1 MSHHSKK
8 IIFDTR
14 WIGDHGIGRFAK
26 EVYDDEIFEP
36 IRLKGNPVSIF
47 DVVKLTIYLFF
58 NKNFFFSPGFNA
70 PFFFLHRTAI
80 TIHDLNH
87 IDVDANTSFLKKLY
101 YNIVLKRACKKAAL
115 IFTVSEFSKG
125 RIVDWSGINPDKV
138 KVVYNGVSSAFHQDV
153 QPYLPGFS
161 YIFIVGNRK
170 KHKNE
175 DRALRAFAKANI
187 DKNIHVLF
195 SGKPSDQLL
204 NTAKEL
210 QIEDR
215 VKFLGRLS
223 EEELAST
230 YKGAICLLFPSLY
243 EGFGLPAIEAMACG
257 TPVITSNSTSLV
269 EISGSSALFVNP
281 HDINHI
287 QESLN
292 MLINNHELRNKLID
306 KGFLT
311 AKKYL
316 WFYSKNKIKRLLT
329 SSNTKDQFI
338 NHKE

>member
-1 MSHHSKK
+1 MLNQQNKV
-8 IIFDTR
+8 IFDTR
-14 WIGDHGIGRFAK
+14 WFGEHGIGRFAT
-26 EVYDDEIFEP
+26 EVYDEDFFQP
-36 IRLKGNPVSIF
+36 IKLKGNPVSIF
-47 DVVKLTIYLFF
+47 DVIKLTIYLFF

-101 YNIVLKRACKKAAL
+101 YNIVLKRACRKAAL

-153 QPYLPGFS
+153 QPYLPGFP

-170 KHKNE
+170 LHKNE
-175 DRALRAFAKANI
+175 DRALRAFAQANI

-195 SGKPSDQLL
+195 SGKPSDQLV

-223 EEELAST
+223 EDELAST
-230 YKGAICLLFPSLY
+230 YKGALCLLFPSLY
-243 EGFGLPAIEAMACG
+243 EGFGLPVIEAMACG
-257 TPVITSNSTSLV
+257 TPVITSNTTSLNEICQGAGFLVDPSNV
-269 EISGSSALFVNP
+269 ELITKK
-281 HDINHI
+281 IE
-287 QESLN
+287 ES
-292 MLINNHELRNKLID
+292 INNPILATDNVR
-306 KGFLT
+306 KGFNR
-311 AKKYL
+311 AKDFS
-316 WFYSKNKIKRLLT
+316 WNK
-329 SSNTKDQFI
+329 TKKI
-338 NHKE
+338 

>member
-1 MSHHSKK
+1 MLNQQNKV
-8 IIFDTR
+8 IFDTR
-14 WIGDHGIGRFAK
+14 WFGEHGIGRFAT
-26 EVYDDEIFEP
+26 EVYDEDFFQP
-36 IRLKGNPVSIF
+36 IKLKGNPVSIF
-47 DVVKLTIYLFF
+47 DVIKLTIYLFF

-101 YNIVLKRACKKAAL
+101 YNIVLKRACRKAAL

-153 QPYLPGFS
+153 QPYLPGFP

-170 KHKNE
+170 LHKNE
-175 DRALRAFAKANI
+175 DRALRAFAQADI

-195 SGKPSDQLL
+195 SGKPSDQLV
-204 NTAKEL
+204 NTAKEV

-223 EEELAST
+223 EDELAST
-230 YKGAICLLFPSLY
+230 YKGALCLLFPSLY
-243 EGFGLPAIEAMACG
+243 EGFGLPVIEAMACG
-257 TPVITSNSTSLV
+257 TPVITSNTTSLV
-269 EISGSSALFVNP
+269 EIANNSC
-281 HDINHI
+281 
-287 QESLN
+287 E
-292 MLINNHELRNKLID
+292 LINPTKIEQISKAIEKILDNIELR
-306 KGFLT
+306 
-311 AKKYL
+311 KKYVEYGL
-316 WFYSKNKIKRLLT
+316 INIQAYKWCDSKERLKNYL
-329 SSNTKDQFI
+329 
-338 NHKE
+338 

>member
-1 MSHHSKK
+1 MLNQQNKV
-8 IIFDTR
+8 IFDTR
-14 WIGDHGIGRFAK
+14 WFGEHGIGRFAT
-26 EVYDDEIFEP
+26 EVYDEDFFQP
-36 IRLKGNPVSIF
+36 IKLKGNPVSVF
-47 DVVKLTIYLFF
+47 DVIKLTIYLFF

-87 IDVDANTSFLKKLY
+87 IDVDANASFLKKLY
-101 YNIVLKRACKKAAL
+101 YNIVLKRACRKAAL

-153 QPYLPGFS
+153 QPYVPGFP

-170 KHKNE
+170 LHKNE
-175 DRALRAFAKANI
+175 DRALRAFAQADI

-195 SGKPSDQLL
+195 SGKPSDQLV

-223 EEELAST
+223 EDELAST
-230 YKGAICLLFPSLY
+230 YKGALCLLFPSLY
-243 EGFGLPAIEAMACG
+243 EGFGLPVIEAMACG
-257 TPVITSNSTSLV
+257 TPVITSNTTSLNEICQGAGFLVDPSNV
-269 EISGSSALFVNP
+269 ELITKK
-281 HDINHI
+281 IE
-287 QESLN
+287 ES
-292 MLINNHELRNKLID
+292 INNPILATDNVR
-306 KGFLT
+306 KGFNR
-311 AKKYL
+311 AKDFS
-316 WFYSKNKIKRLLT
+316 WNKTKKILLL
-329 SSNTKDQFI
+329 NLF
-338 NHKE
+338 N

>member
-1 MSHHSKK
+1 MLNQQNKV
-8 IIFDTR
+8 IFDTR
-14 WIGDHGIGRFAK
+14 WFGEHGIGRFAT
-26 EVYDDEIFEP
+26 EVYDEDFFQP
-36 IRLKGNPVSIF
+36 IKLKGNPVSIF
-47 DVVKLTIYLFF
+47 DVIKLTIYLFF

-101 YNIVLKRACKKAAL
+101 YNIVLKRACRKAAL

-153 QPYLPGFS
+153 QPYLPGFP

-170 KHKNE
+170 LHKNE
-175 DRALRAFAKANI
+175 DRALRAFAQANI

-195 SGKPSDQLL
+195 SGKPSDQLA

-223 EEELAST
+223 EDELAST
-230 YKGAICLLFPSLY
+230 YKGALCLLFPSLY
-243 EGFGLPAIEAMACG
+243 EGFGLPVIEAMACG
-257 TPVITSNSTSLV
+257 TPVITSNTTSLV
-269 EISGSSALFVNP
+269 EIANNSC
-281 HDINHI
+281 
-287 QESLN
+287 E
-292 MLINNHELRNKLID
+292 LINPTKIEQISKAIEKILDNIELR
-306 KGFLT
+306 
-311 AKKYL
+311 KKYVEYGL
-316 WFYSKNKIKRLLT
+316 INIQAYKWCDSKERLKNYL
-329 SSNTKDQFI
+329 
-338 NHKE
+338 

>member
-1 MSHHSKK
+1 MLNQQNKV
-8 IIFDTR
+8 IFDTR
-14 WIGDHGIGRFAK
+14 WFGEHGIGRFAT
-26 EVYDDEIFEP
+26 EVYDEDFFQP
-36 IRLKGNPVSIF
+36 IKLKGNPVSIF
-47 DVVKLTIYLFF
+47 DVIKLTIYLFF

-101 YNIVLKRACKKAAL
+101 YNIVLKRACRKAAL

-153 QPYLPGFS
+153 QPYLPGFP

-170 KHKNE
+170 LHKNE
-175 DRALRAFAKANI
+175 DRALRAFAQANI

-195 SGKPSDQLL
+195 SGKPSDQLA

-223 EEELAST
+223 EDELAST
-230 YKGAICLLFPSLY
+230 YKGALCLLFPSLY
-243 EGFGLPAIEAMACG
+243 EGFGLPVIEAMACG
-257 TPVITSNSTSLV
+257 TPVITSNTTSLV
-269 EISGSSALFVNP
+269 EIANNSCELIDPTKIEQISKAIEKILDNIELRKKYVEYG
-281 HDINHI
+281 
-287 QESLN
+287 
-292 MLINNHELRNKLID
+292 LINIQAYKWCDSKERLKN
-306 KGFLT
+306 
-311 AKKYL
+311 YL
-316 WFYSKNKIKRLLT
+316 
-329 SSNTKDQFI
+329 
-338 NHKE
+338 

>member
-1 MSHHSKK
+1 MLNQQNKV
-8 IIFDTR
+8 IFDTR
-14 WIGDHGIGRFAK
+14 WFGEHGIGRFAT
-26 EVYDDEIFEP
+26 EVYDEDFFQP
-36 IRLKGNPVSIF
+36 IKLKGNPVSIF
-47 DVVKLTIYLFF
+47 DVIKLTIYLFF

-101 YNIVLKRACKKAAL
+101 YNIVLKRACRKAAL

-153 QPYLPGFS
+153 QPYLPGFP

-170 KHKNE
+170 LHKNE
-175 DRALRAFAKANI
+175 DRALRAFAQADI
-187 DKNIHVLF
+187 GKNIHVLF
-195 SGKPSDQLL
+195 SGKPSDQLV

-223 EEELAST
+223 EDELAST
-230 YKGAICLLFPSLY
+230 YKGALCLLFPSLY
-243 EGFGLPAIEAMACG
+243 EGFGLPVIEAMACG
-257 TPVITSNSTSLV
+257 TPVITSNTTSLF
-269 EISGSSALFVNP
+269 EIGQGSTIQIDPNQIKEIINSIEDLIKDSAIREKI
-281 HDINHI
+281 INYGY
-287 QESLN
+287 QRAKNYEWETSKKQTKNSLN
-292 MLINNHELRNKLID
+292 EYIV
-306 KGFLT
+306 
-311 AKKYL
+311 
-316 WFYSKNKIKRLLT
+316 
-329 SSNTKDQFI
+329 
-338 NHKE
+338 

>member
-1 MSHHSKK
+1 MLNQQNKV
-8 IIFDTR
+8 IFDTR
-14 WIGDHGIGRFAK
+14 WFGEHGIGRFAT
-26 EVYDDEIFEP
+26 EVYDEDFFQP
-36 IRLKGNPVSIF
+36 IKLKGNPVSVF
-47 DVVKLTIYLFF
+47 DVIKLTIYLFF
-58 NKNFFFSPGFNA
+58 NKKFFFSPGFNA

-101 YNIVLKRACKKAAL
+101 YNIVLKRACRKAAL

-153 QPYLPGFS
+153 QPYLPGFP

-170 KHKNE
+170 LHKNE
-175 DRALRAFAKANI
+175 DRALRAFAQADI

-195 SGKPSDQLL
+195 SGKPSDQLV

-223 EEELAST
+223 EDELAST
-230 YKGAICLLFPSLY
+230 YKGALCLLFPSLY
-243 EGFGLPAIEAMACG
+243 EGFGLPVIEAMACG
-257 TPVITSNSTSLV
+257 TPVITSNTTSLK
-269 EISGSSALFVNP
+269 EISNNSSFLIDPIDVDQIAKTIEIILNDSEIQDRYTHYGFNNVKNYNW
-281 HDINHI
+281 HISKTNLINHLK
-287 QESLN
+287 QN
-292 MLINNHELRNKLID
+292 
-306 KGFLT
+306 
-311 AKKYL
+311 
-316 WFYSKNKIKRLLT
+316 
-329 SSNTKDQFI
+329 
-338 NHKE
+338 

>member
-1 MSHHSKK
+1 MLNQQNKV
-8 IIFDTR
+8 IFDTR
-14 WIGDHGIGRFAK
+14 WFGEHGIGRFAT
-26 EVYDDEIFEP
+26 EVYDEDFFQP
-36 IRLKGNPVSIF
+36 IKLKGNPVSIF
-47 DVVKLTIYLFF
+47 DVIKLTIYLFF

-101 YNIVLKRACKKAAL
+101 YNIVLKRACRKAAL

-153 QPYLPGFS
+153 QPYLPGFP

-170 KHKNE
+170 LHKNE
-175 DRALRAFAKANI
+175 DRALRAFAQANI

-195 SGKPSDQLL
+195 SGKPSDQLV

-223 EEELAST
+223 EDELAST
-230 YKGAICLLFPSLY
+230 YKGALCLLFPSLY
-243 EGFGLPAIEAMACG
+243 EGFGLPVIEAMACG
-257 TPVITSNSTSLV
+257 TPVITSNTTSLNEICQGAGFLVDPSNV
-269 EISGSSALFVNP
+269 ELITKK
-281 HDINHI
+281 IE
-287 QESLN
+287 ES
-292 MLINNHELRNKLID
+292 INNPILATDNVR
-306 KGFLT
+306 KGFNR
-311 AKKYL
+311 AKDFS
-316 WFYSKNKIKRLLT
+316 WNKTKKILLL
-329 SSNTKDQFI
+329 NLF
-338 NHKE
+338 N

>member
-1 MSHHSKK
+1 MLNQQNKV
-8 IIFDTR
+8 IFDTR
-14 WIGDHGIGRFAK
+14 WFGEHGIGRFAT
-26 EVYDDEIFEP
+26 EVYDEDFFQP
-36 IRLKGNPVSIF
+36 IKLKGNPVSIF
-47 DVVKLTIYLFF
+47 DVIKLTIYLFF

-101 YNIVLKRACKKAAL
+101 YNIVLKRACRKAAL

-153 QPYLPGFS
+153 QPYLPGFP

-170 KHKNE
+170 LHKNE
-175 DRALRAFAKANI
+175 DRALRAFAQANI

-195 SGKPSDQLL
+195 SGKPSDQLA

-223 EEELAST
+223 EDELAST
-230 YKGAICLLFPSLY
+230 YKGALCLLFPSLY
-243 EGFGLPAIEAMACG
+243 EGFGLPVIEAMACG
-257 TPVITSNSTSLV
+257 TPVITSNTTSLV
-269 EISGSSALFVNP
+269 EIANNSCELIDPTKIEQISKAIEKILDNIVLRKKYVEYG
-281 HDINHI
+281 
-287 QESLN
+287 
-292 MLINNHELRNKLID
+292 LINIQAYKWCDSKERLKN
-306 KGFLT
+306 
-311 AKKYL
+311 YL
-316 WFYSKNKIKRLLT
+316 
-329 SSNTKDQFI
+329 
-338 NHKE
+338 

>member
-1 MSHHSKK
+1 MLNQQNKV
-8 IIFDTR
+8 IFDTR
-14 WIGDHGIGRFAK
+14 WFGEHGIGRFAT
-26 EVYDDEIFEP
+26 EVYDEDFFQP
-36 IRLKGNPVSIF
+36 IKLKGNPVSIF
-47 DVVKLTIYLFF
+47 DVIKLTIYLFF

-101 YNIVLKRACKKAAL
+101 YNIVLKRACRKAAL

-153 QPYLPGFS
+153 QPYLPGFP

-170 KHKNE
+170 LHKNE
-175 DRALRAFAKANI
+175 DRALRAFAQANI

-195 SGKPSDQLL
+195 SGKPSDQLA

-223 EEELAST
+223 EDELAST
-230 YKGAICLLFPSLY
+230 YKGALCLLFPSLY
-243 EGFGLPAIEAMACG
+243 EGFGLPVIEAMACG
-257 TPVITSNSTSLV
+257 TPVITSNTTSLNEICQGAGFLVDPSNV
-269 EISGSSALFVNP
+269 ELITKK
-281 HDINHI
+281 IE
-287 QESLN
+287 ES
-292 MLINNHELRNKLID
+292 INNPILATDNVR
-306 KGFLT
+306 KGFNR
-311 AKKYL
+311 AKDFS
-316 WFYSKNKIKRLLT
+316 WNKTKKILLL
-329 SSNTKDQFI
+329 NLF
-338 NHKE
+338 N

>member
-1 MSHHSKK
+1 MLNQQNKV
-8 IIFDTR
+8 IFDTR
-14 WIGDHGIGRFAK
+14 WFGEHGIGRFAT
-26 EVYDDEIFEP
+26 EVYDEDFFQP
-36 IRLKGNPVSIF
+36 IKLKGNPVSIF
-47 DVVKLTIYLFF
+47 DVIKLTIYLFF
-58 NKNFFFSPGFNA
+58 NKNFLFSPGFNA

-101 YNIVLKRACKKAAL
+101 YNIVLKRACRKAAL

-153 QPYLPGFS
+153 QPYLPGFP

-170 KHKNE
+170 LHKNE
-175 DRALRAFAKANI
+175 DRALRAFAQANI

-195 SGKPSDQLL
+195 SGKPSDQLA

-223 EEELAST
+223 EDELAST
-230 YKGAICLLFPSLY
+230 YKGALCLLFPSLY
-243 EGFGLPAIEAMACG
+243 EGFGLPVIEAMACG
-257 TPVITSNSTSLV
+257 TPVITSNTTSLV
-269 EISGSSALFVNP
+269 EIANNSCELIDPTKIEQISKAIEKILDNIELRKKYVEYG
-281 HDINHI
+281 
-287 QESLN
+287 
-292 MLINNHELRNKLID
+292 LINIQAYKWCDSKERLKN
-306 KGFLT
+306 
-311 AKKYL
+311 YL
-316 WFYSKNKIKRLLT
+316 
-329 SSNTKDQFI
+329 
-338 NHKE
+338 

>member
-1 MSHHSKK
+1 MLNQQNKV
-8 IIFDTR
+8 IFDTR
-14 WIGDHGIGRFAK
+14 WFGEHGIGRFAT
-26 EVYDDEIFEP
+26 EVYDEDFFQP
-36 IRLKGNPVSIF
+36 IKLKGNPVSIF
-47 DVVKLTIYLFF
+47 DVIKLTIYLFF

-101 YNIVLKRACKKAAL
+101 YNIVLKRACRKAAL

-138 KVVYNGVSSAFHQDV
+138 KVVYNGVSSAFHKDV
-153 QPYLPGFS
+153 QPYLPGFP

-170 KHKNE
+170 LHKNE
-175 DRALRAFAKANI
+175 DRALRAFAQANI

-195 SGKPSDQLL
+195 SGKPSDQLV

-223 EEELAST
+223 EDELAST
-230 YKGAICLLFPSLY
+230 YKGALCLLFPSLY
-243 EGFGLPAIEAMACG
+243 EGFGLPVIEAMACG
-257 TPVITSNSTSLV
+257 TPVITSNTTSLV
-269 EISGSSALFVNP
+269 EIANNSAILVDPLNHTSITDGIKRIYNNNP
-281 HDINHI
+281 
-287 QESLN
+287 
-292 MLINNHELRNKLID
+292 LITKLIHQGLENSYQFQWN
-306 KGFLT
+306 K
-311 AKKYL
+311 
-316 WFYSKNKIKRLLT
+316 SKSDLISIIEKNRGNK
-329 SSNTKDQFI
+329 
-338 NHKE
+338 

>member
-1 MSHHSKK
+1 MLNQQNKV
-8 IIFDTR
+8 IFDTR
-14 WIGDHGIGRFAK
+14 WFGEHGIGRFAT
-26 EVYDDEIFEP
+26 EVYDEDFFQP
-36 IRLKGNPVSIF
+36 IKLKGNPVSIF
-47 DVVKLTIYLFF
+47 DVIKLTIYLFF

-101 YNIVLKRACKKAAL
+101 YNIVLKRACRKAAL

-153 QPYLPGFS
+153 QPYLPGFP

-170 KHKNE
+170 LHKNE
-175 DRALRAFAKANI
+175 DRALRAFAQANI
-187 DKNIHVLF
+187 DKNIYVLF
-195 SGKPSDQLL
+195 SGKPSDQLA

-223 EEELAST
+223 EDELAST
-230 YKGAICLLFPSLY
+230 YKGALCLLFPSLY
-243 EGFGLPAIEAMACG
+243 EGFGLPVIEAMACG
-257 TPVITSNSTSLV
+257 TPVITSNTTSLV
-269 EISGSSALFVNP
+269 EIA
-281 HDINHI
+281 
-287 QESLN
+287 
-292 MLINNHELRNKLID
+292 NNSCELID
-306 KGFLT
+306 PTKIEEISKAIEKILNDIELQ
-311 AKKYL
+311 KKYITYGL
-316 WFYSKNKIKRLLT
+316 NHVKNYKWNDSKSSLKDYLYSL
-329 SSNTKDQFI
+329 
-338 NHKE
+338 

>member
-1 MSHHSKK
+1 MLNQQNKV
-8 IIFDTR
+8 IFDTR
-14 WIGDHGIGRFAK
+14 WFGEHGIGRFAT
-26 EVYDDEIFEP
+26 EVYDEDFFQP
-36 IRLKGNPVSIF
+36 IKLKGNPVSIF
-47 DVVKLTIYLFF
+47 DVIKLTIYLFF

-101 YNIVLKRACKKAAL
+101 YNIVLKRACRKAAL

-153 QPYLPGFS
+153 QPYLPGFP

-170 KHKNE
+170 LHKNE
-175 DRALRAFAKANI
+175 DRALRAFAQADI

-195 SGKPSDQLL
+195 SGKPSDQLV

-223 EEELAST
+223 EDELAST
-230 YKGAICLLFPSLY
+230 YKGALCLLFPSLY
-243 EGFGLPAIEAMACG
+243 EGFGLPVIEAMACG
-257 TPVITSNSTSLV
+257 TPVITSNTTSLF
-269 EISGSSALFVNP
+269 EIGQGSTIQIDPNQIKEIINSIEDLIKDSAIREKI
-281 HDINHI
+281 INYGY
-287 QESLN
+287 QRAKNYEWETSKKQTKNSLN
-292 MLINNHELRNKLID
+292 EYIV
-306 KGFLT
+306 
-311 AKKYL
+311 
-316 WFYSKNKIKRLLT
+316 
-329 SSNTKDQFI
+329 
-338 NHKE
+338 

>member
-1 MSHHSKK
+1 MLNQQNKV
-8 IIFDTR
+8 IFDTR
-14 WIGDHGIGRFAK
+14 WFGEHGIGRFAT
-26 EVYDDEIFEP
+26 EVYDEDFFQP
-36 IRLKGNPVSIF
+36 IKLKGNPVSIF
-47 DVVKLTIYLFF
+47 DVIKLTIYLFF

-101 YNIVLKRACKKAAL
+101 YNIVLKRACRKAAL

-153 QPYLPGFS
+153 QPYLPGFP

-170 KHKNE
+170 LHKNE
-175 DRALRAFAKANI
+175 DRALRAFAQANI

-195 SGKPSDQLL
+195 SGKPSDQLA

-223 EEELAST
+223 EDELAST
-230 YKGAICLLFPSLY
+230 YKGALCLLFPSLY
-243 EGFGLPAIEAMACG
+243 EGFGLPVIEAMACG
-257 TPVITSNSTSLV
+257 TPVITSNTTALFEIGNNETLQVNPENIKDISTNLEKIIVNKLLREELISNGLKIVLKYDWSTSKKKL
-269 EISGSSALFVNP
+269 SS
-281 HDINHI
+281 
-287 QESLN
+287 ELN
-292 MLINNHELRNKLID
+292 QR
-306 KGFLT
+306 
-311 AKKYL
+311 
-316 WFYSKNKIKRLLT
+316 S
-329 SSNTKDQFI
+329 
-338 NHKE
+338 